1 MQQNP
6 MMRIRNILSRNVFH
20 QIIFY
25 FSGRI
30 CRFRHQPHTMT
41 HTVNMR
47 IHRHRSMTKPY
58 GTNHIRRLA
67 PHSCQLLQIIRSLRH
82 LTSEHL
88 NQLARHFSQMLRLGI
103 RITHRTD
110 QLINIF
116 LARLCHVLRIRITG
130 KESRRN
136 HVDAFVGALR
146 RKQGSHQKLK
156 CATELQL
163 GSYIRQRTSEMIQY
177 KIVSFLTKHFSYF
190 LAGAASSFFSFPL

>member
-6 MMRIRNILSRNVFH
+6 MMSIRNILCRNVFH

-25 FSGRI
+25 FSWCI
-30 CRFRHQPHTMT
+30 SCFWHQTHAMT
-41 HTVNMR
+41 HTINMR
-47 IHRHRSMTKPY
+47 IHRHRSMTEPY

-67 PHSCQLLQIIRSLRH
+67 PYSSQLLQIIRSLRH
-82 LTSEHL
+82 LTSEHI
-88 NQLARHFSQMLRLGI
+88 NQLARHFSQMFRLGI

>member
-30 CRFRHQPHTMT
+30 CRFRHQTHAMT

-47 IHRHRSMTKPY
+47 IHCHRSMTEPY

-88 NQLARHFSQMLRLGI
+88 NQLARHFSKMLRLGI

-116 LARLCHVLRIRITG
+116 LARLCHVLRIRITS

-136 HVDAFVGALR
+136 HVDTLIGALR
-146 RKQGSHQKLK
+146 RKQGCHQKLK

-163 GSYIRQRTSEMIQY
+163 GSYIRQRNSEMIQY